1 MRVYFLRHGRA
12 GQHGDPRFPDDSL
25 RPLTDDGA
33 ARLNLICRGLE
44 YLEPAW
50 EIILTSPYTR
60 ARQTAE
66 IVAEYFGVVDRLQEV
81 DVLAPGHA
89 TRELTNI
96 LHDLPVCESVL
107 LVGHEPSMS
116 THISNYVF
124 GKPNAN
130 IILKKAGVACV
141 VFDGEPGVGQ
151 GSLDFLMAPRQL
163 MRLGKRRKAKERIS
177 SEALSSES

>member
-25 RPLTDDGA
+25 RPLSDDGA
-33 ARLNLICRGLE
+33 ARLHLVCRGLE
-44 YLEPAW
+44 YLQPGW
-50 EIILTSPYTR
+50 EVILASPYTR

-66 IVAEYFGVVDRLQEV
+66 IVAEYFGTANRLREV
-81 DVLAPGHA
+81 DVLAPGHN
-89 TRELTNI
+89 TRELTNT
-96 LHDLPVCESVL
+96 LHELPVCESVL

-130 IILKKAGVACV
+130 IILKKAGIACV
-141 VFDGEPGVGQ
+141 EFDGEPGLGQ
-151 GSLDFLMAPRQL
+151 GALSFLMAPRQL
-163 MRLGKRRKAKERIS
+163 MRLGKRHKESDPVPDRS
-177 SEALSSES
+177 